1 MKFVSNAFFQIG
13 SFYVFGHNLHVF
25 YMSAQ
30 PPMLIKFYK
39 QRKCGADSFISEE
52 ALTKPKYK

>member
-1 MKFVSNAFFQIG
+1 MLFSKLVRFTFSGIIYTF
-13 SFYVFGHNLHVF
+13 F

-30 PPMLIKFYK
+30 PRMLIKFYK